1 CAAPQAEAIFISCT
15 ALPAVTAIEEIEAR
29 TGKPV
34 VTSNQASAW
43 ACLRHAGISAAVPGF
58 GQLLDLPLP

>member
-1 CAAPQAEAIFISCT
+1 MPLQISKR
-15 ALPAVTAIEEIEAR
+15 R

-43 ACLRHAGISAAVPGF
+43 AMLHYAGIDYQPQGYGELFKYA
-58 GQLLDLPLP
+58 LPQHDDSRLAKNI